1 MIPTTP
7 SDNIQDFLAFLQ
19 QMIGSVALR
28 DRAGALSRDIER
40 FAALVKLPLPSLYRG
55 YLSEFGANDGCLKMA
70 DDGNPRIGSL
80 IKLYVEQE
88 LKKIPEIPP
97 HCVAIS
103 TAGLTGGRALLY
115 KAKPDEHGGFAYS
128 PDAPSVVVNVDADID
143 YPCAQSFRNY
153 LYRQAFVRGR
163 FPEGAP
169 FASLFR
175 ADDKLYAEATQFA
188 STRGLQA
195 YWFSDDY
202 SVCMERDDGAAMHI
216 MRYNDR
222 VSIYLCARDTATRDQ
237 LKATL
242 IQNLRLRDSSPPDRR
257 K

>member
-1 MIPTTP
+1 MIPTAS

-19 QMIGSVALR
+19 QMIGSAVR
-28 DRAGALSRDIER
+28 DRAGALPEDIER
-40 FAALVKLPLPSLYRG
+40 FTRLAKLPLPPAYHG
-55 YLSEFGANDGCLKMA
+55 YLSEFGAHDGPLKMA

-80 IKLYVEQE
+80 IKLYIEE
-88 LKKIPEIPP
+88 DLKSIPEIPQ
-97 HCVAIS
+97 HCVAIA
-103 TAGLTGGRALLY
+103 TQGLTGGRALLY
-115 KAKPDEHGGFAYS
+115 QAKPDGHGGFEYS
-128 PDAPSVVVNVDADID
+128 PDEPRVVVNVDADID

-163 FPEGAP
+163 FPQGAP

-175 ADDKLYAEATQFA
+175 ADDKLYAEASQFA
-188 STRGLQA
+188 PSLGLQA

-202 SVCMERDDGAAMHI
+202 SVCMERDDGAALHI
-216 MRYNDR
+216 VRYNDR
-222 VSIYLCARDTATRDQ
+222 VSLYLCAMDKETRDQ

-242 IQNLRLRDSSPPDRR
+242 IPNLGLRDSSPPDPR

>member
-19 QMIGSVALR
+19 QMIGLVAVR
-28 DRAGALSRDIER
+28 DRAGALPWDIER
-40 FAALVKLPLPSLYRG
+40 FAALVKLPLPPLYHG
-55 YLSEFGANDGCLKMA
+55 YLSEFGANDGPLKMA

-80 IKLYVEQE
+80 IKLYMEQE

-97 HCVAIS
+97 HCVAIA
-103 TAGLTGGRALLY
+103 TGGLTGGRALVY
-115 KAKPDEHGGFAYS
+115 KAKPDEHGGFRYS
-128 PDAPSVVVNVDADID
+128 PDEPRVVVNEDADIV
-143 YPCAQSFRNY
+143 YVCAQSFRNY

-163 FPEGAP
+163 FPEGLP
-169 FASLFR
+169 FASLFQT
-175 ADDKLYAEATQFA
+175 DDNLYSEASQFVPNL
-188 STRGLQA
+188 GFQA

-202 SVCMERDDGAAMHI
+202 SVCMERDDGAAIHI

-222 VSIYLCARDTATRDQ
+222 VSIYLSARDTGTRDQ

-242 IQNLRLRDSSPPDRR
+242 IQNLRLRDSSPPDPR